1 MGELDDLRDEWT
13 QLAKASRNVFSSW
26 EWAATW
32 WRHFG
37 RGRELCVLPGP
48 DLLLPLYAW
57 RTTPLR
63 ILRLLGHG
71 PGDELG
77 PVCAPDRRNLGAA
90 ALATALR
97 DDGCDLFLGD
107 ELPAATAWPGRI
119 VARTASPVARLV
131 GSWDDFLAARSSNF
145 RQQIRR
151 RERALRR
158 DHRVRFRLTE
168 RASLDRDLTTLFA
181 LHRARWGASPWF
193 APLEPFHREFAAVAL
208 ELGWLRLWILE
219 LDDAP
224 AAAWLGYRFAGVESY
239 YQAGRD
245 PAHDRA
251 AAGFVLLAHTIR
263 EALLDGMDEYRFLR
277 GDEPYKY
284 RFADSDPGLV
294 TVGWARGLRGRSALA
309 LRQLRRRLP

>member
-1 MGELDDLRDEWT
+1 MGELEGLRDEWT
-13 QLAKASRNVFSSW
+13 RLAEASRNVFSSW
-26 EWAATW
+26 EWATTW

-90 ALATALR
+90 ALAAALEN
-97 DDGCDLFLGD
+97 DGCDL
-107 ELPAATAWPGRI
+107 
-119 VARTASPVARLV
+119 
-131 GSWDDFLAARSSNF
+131 FLAARSSNF

-151 RERALRR
+151 RERAVSR

-245 PAHDRA
+245 PAHGRVT
-251 AAGFVLLAHTIR
+251 AGFVLLAHTIR
-263 EALLDGMDEYRFLR
+263 EALLDGMEEYRFLR